1 MQRQKNEKKRRMDG
15 FEPRWA
21 CKVLISC
28 RFRRYKDLF
37 FFSFSFSCCFPPE
50 QSGLGLTILFDLEIR
65 SCLIVLDIGS
75 CPIIVEEKGRKM
87 DW

>member
-15 FEPRWA
+15 FEPRWF

-37 FFSFSFSCCFPPE
+37 FPFFRPASYLSKLV
-50 QSGLGLTILFDLEIR
+50 GLGLTILLDWRLDL
-65 SCLIVLDIGS
+65 VLL
-75 CPIIVEEKGRKM
+75 
-87 DW
+87 